1 MIAARCF
8 EHAEVGRP
16 MTRQDTATWAPPR
29 TRPERQAGRIVFW
42 LLVGLAFAA
51 LATSVAIPVVTIQ
64 PYVEQSTSMQNTL
77 APGDRLFAVPGDSL
91 RLGDVIIF
99 RAPARLSK
107 TRALVVKRVIGLPGD
122 HVACCDSRGRI
133 TVDGRALDETYLYP
147 GDPPS
152 RLRFSATVGKG
163 RVWVMGDHR
172 NISVDSREWGAIP
185 ASAIVGRVLFVAHG
199 SSIAALR
206 TPQTFV
212 ADGLAPKDTRLDF
225 YLRLAL
231 LALASTAVLLVLA
244 IIGITRFV
252 VRRRRARRAPPS
264 RGAQPSGETQPPGVT
279 EPSGETQ
286 PPGGAQS
293 PAPLEPMWGVY
304 RGLPD
309 PPDGP
314 ALPS

>member
-1 MIAARCF
+1 
-8 EHAEVGRP
+8 
-16 MTRQDTATWAPPR
+16 MTRHDTAKWGPPSK
-29 TRPERQAGRIVFW
+29 RPERQAGRIIFW
-42 LLVGLAFAA
+42 VLVGLAFAA

-77 APGDRLFAVPGDSL
+77 APGDRLFAVPGGSV
-91 RLGDVIIF
+91 RRGDVIIF
-99 RAPARLSK
+99 REPTRVSK
-107 TRALVVKRVIGLPGD
+107 THALVVKRVIGLPGD
-122 HVACCDSRGRI
+122 RVACCDSRGRI

-152 RLRFSATVGKG
+152 RIRFSATVGKG
-163 RVWVMGDHR
+163 QVWVMGDHR

-185 ASAIVGRVLFVAHG
+185 ASGVVGRVVFVAHG

-212 ADGLAPKDTRLDF
+212 TDGLAPRDTRLDF

-231 LALASTAVLLVLA
+231 VAAASAAALLVLA
-244 IIGITRFV
+244 IVGITRFV
-252 VRRRRARRAPPS
+252 IRRRRRSRPAPPAS
-264 RGAQPSGETQPPGVT
+264 R
-279 EPSGETQ
+279 
-286 PPGGAQS
+286 GAQS

-309 PPDGP
+309 PPDGTTQP
-314 ALPS
+314 D

>member
-8 EHAEVGRP
+8 EHAEVRRP
-16 MTRQDTATWAPPR
+16 MARHDTATWAPPGNGPQR
-29 TRPERQAGRIVFW
+29 HIGRIVFW
-42 LLVGLAFAA
+42 VLVGLTFAA

-64 PYVEQSTSMQNTL
+64 PYIEQSTSMQNTL
-77 APGDRLFAVPGDSL
+77 APGDRLFAVPPDGV
-91 RLGDVIIF
+91 RRGDVIVF
-99 RAPARLSK
+99 RVPTRVSK
-107 TRALVVKRVIGLPGD
+107 THALIVKRVIGLPGD

-152 RLRFSATVGKG
+152 RIRFSVTVRKG
-163 RVWVMGDHR
+163 QVWVMGDHR
-172 NISVDSREWGAIP
+172 NISLDSRQWGAIP
-185 ASAIVGRVLFVAHG
+185 ASGIVGRVVFVAHG
-199 SSIAALR
+199 SSITALR

-212 ADGLAPKDTRLDF
+212 ADGLAPRDTRLDF

-231 LALASTAVLLVLA
+231 LAVASTAALLVLA
-244 IIGITRFV
+244 IVGITRFV
-252 VRRRRARRAPPS
+252 FGRRQARRAPPP
-264 RGAQPSGETQPPGVT
+264 RGAQP
-279 EPSGETQ
+279 
-286 PPGGAQS
+286 

-309 PPDGP
+309 APDGP

>member
-1 MIAARCF
+1 
-8 EHAEVGRP
+8 
-16 MTRQDTATWAPPR
+16 MTRHDTATWAPPSK
-29 TRPERQAGRIVFW
+29 RPERQAGRIVFW
-42 LLVGLAFAA
+42 VLVGLAFAV

-77 APGDRLFAVPGDSL
+77 APGDRLFAVPGGTL
-91 RLGDVIIF
+91 RRGDVVIF
-99 RAPARLSK
+99 RVPTRVSK
-107 TRALVVKRVIGLPGD
+107 THALVVKRVIGLPGD
-122 HVACCDSRGRI
+122 RVGCCDSRGQI

-152 RLRFSATVGKG
+152 RIRFSATVGKG
-163 RVWVMGDHR
+163 QVWVMGDHR

-185 ASAIVGRVLFVAHG
+185 ASGIVGRVVFVAHG

-206 TPQTFV
+206 TPQAFV
-212 ADGLAPKDTRLDF
+212 ADGLAPTDTRLDY
-225 YLRLAL
+225 YLRLAIV
-231 LALASTAVLLVLA
+231 AAASAAALLVLA
-244 IIGITRFV
+244 IVGITRFV
-252 VRRRRARRAPPS
+252 IRRRRVRRAPPS
-264 RGAQPSGETQPPGVT
+264 RGAQPSPGAPPSPEAQP
-279 EPSGETQ
+279 
-286 PPGGAQS
+286 

>member
-1 MIAARCF
+1 
-8 EHAEVGRP
+8 
-16 MTRQDTATWAPPR
+16 MTPHDTAAGAPPSN
-29 TRPERQAGRIVFW
+29 RPERQAGRIVFW
-42 LLVGLAFAA
+42 ALVGLAFAA

-77 APGDRLFAVPGDSL
+77 APGDRLFALPGGSV
-91 RLGDVIIF
+91 RRGDVIIF
-99 RAPARLSK
+99 RAPTRVSK
-107 TRALVVKRVIGLPGD
+107 THALVVKRVIGLPGD

-147 GDPPS
+147 GDRPS
-152 RLRFSATVGKG
+152 RIRFSATVGKG
-163 RVWVMGDHR
+163 QVWVMGDHR

-185 ASAIVGRVLFVAHG
+185 ASGIVGRVILVTHG

-206 TPQTFV
+206 TPQAFV
-212 ADGLAPKDTRLDF
+212 ADGLAPRDTRLDF

-231 LALASTAVLLVLA
+231 VAAASTAALLVLA
-244 IIGITRFV
+244 IVGISRFV
-252 VRRRRARRAPPS
+252 IRRRRARQAPPPS
-264 RGAQPSGETQPPGVT
+264 RGARP
-279 EPSGETQ
+279 
-286 PPGGAQS
+286 

-309 PPDGP
+309 SPDGP

>member
-8 EHAEVGRP
+8 EPAEVRRP
-16 MTRQDTATWAPPR
+16 VTRQDTATWAPPAE
-29 TRPERQAGRIVFW
+29 RPERQAGRIVFW
-42 LLVGLAFAA
+42 VLVGLVFAA

-77 APGDRLFAVPGDSL
+77 APGDRLFALPGGSV
-91 RLGDVIIF
+91 RRGDVIIF
-99 RAPARLSK
+99 REPARVSNS
-107 TRALVVKRVIGLPGD
+107 RALVVKRVIGLPGD

-152 RLRFSATVGKG
+152 RIRFSATVGKG
-163 RVWVMGDHR
+163 QVWVMGDHR
-172 NISVDSREWGAIP
+172 NISVDSRKWGAIP
-185 ASAIVGRVLFVAHG
+185 ASSIVGRVLFVAHG

-206 TPQTFV
+206 TPQAFV
-212 ADGLAPKDTRLDF
+212 ADGLAPRDTRLDF

-231 LALASTAVLLVLA
+231 LAAASIAVLLVLA
-244 IIGITRFV
+244 IVGITRFV
-252 VRRRRARRAPPS
+252 IRRRRGRRAPPS
-264 RGAQPSGETQPPGVT
+264 RGAQPSPGAG
-279 EPSGETQ
+279 P
-286 PPGGAQS
+286 